1 MQTYEEILEWL
12 YTQVS
17 NYQNVGN
24 SAYKPGFENILKLS
38 EILGNPHRKFK
49 SIHIAGTNGKGSV
62 SNMTASILK
71 EAGYKVGLFTSPH
84 LKNFTE
90 RIRVDGKECP
100 AEFVYNFLITIRDH
114 FTKDFNPSFFELTT
128 AIAFSY
134 FAKEK
139 VDIAV
144 IEVGI
149 GGRLDS
155 TNIITPEVCAIT
167 SISMDHVDLL
177 GDTLEKIATEKA
189 GIIKPGIPIVIGEDK
204 EEVKKLLIHIAQ
216 ERNVE
221 YIDATKNKVNY
232 PSDLKGIYQ
241 EKNKK
246 TVVSIIDVLNDKG
259 FTISVD
265 QVKKGLLHVKDSMNF
280 RGRWEILQWENPI
293 IICDTAHNED
303 GFKQLAEQFKR
314 ITYKK
319 LRIVIGFVKG
329 KDLDKIFPL
338 LPVDAIYYFVKPS
351 IQRGLH
357 PNEYSEKI
365 DLYFKNYQKFDSVAE
380 GFDAAKTQ
388 SDKEDLIFIGGSNF
402 VVAEIF

>member
-128 AIAFSY
+128 AMAFSY

-216 ERNVE
+216 ERNAE

-280 RGRWEILQWENPI
+280 RGRWEILQWENPV

-303 GFKQLAEQFKR
+303 GFKQLAKQFKR
-314 ITYKK
+314 VTYKK

-338 LPVDAIYYFVKPS
+338 LPIDAIYYFVKPA

-357 PNEYSEKI
+357 PNEYTEKI

>member
-24 SAYKPGFENILKLS
+24 SAYKPGFENILKLCK
-38 EILGNPHRKFK
+38 ILEDPQIKFK

-71 EAGYKVGLFTSPH
+71 KAGYKVGLFTSPH

-100 AEFVYNFLITIRDH
+100 AEFVYNFLINIRNY

-128 AIAFSY
+128 AMSFSY

-144 IEVGI
+144 IEAGI

-155 TNIITPEVCAIT
+155 TNIITPELCAIT
-167 SISMDHVDLL
+167 SISMDHEDLL
-177 GDTLEKIATEKA
+177 GDTIEKITMEKA
-189 GIIKPGIPIVIGEDK
+189 GIIKSGIPIVIGEEK

-216 ERNVE
+216 ERNSE
-221 YIDATKNKVNY
+221 YVDATKNKIEY
-232 PSDLKGIYQ
+232 SSDLKGIYQ
-241 EKNKK
+241 EKNKN
-246 TVVSIIDVLNDKG
+246 TVVSIINVLKNKG
-259 FTISVD
+259 FAVSVN
-265 QVKKGLLHVKDSMNF
+265 QVKNGLLHVKDTMNF
-280 RGRWEILQWENPI
+280 RGRWEILQKKNPMI
-293 IICDTAHNED
+293 VCDTAHNED
-303 GFKQLAEQFKR
+303 GFKQLVEQFKLLQ
-314 ITYKK
+314 YKK

-329 KDLDKIFPL
+329 KDLDKIFSL
-338 LPVDAIYYFVKPS
+338 LPVNAIYYFVKPA
-351 IQRGLH
+351 IQRGIH

-365 DLYFKNYQKFDSVAE
+365 NRYFKTYQKFDSVKE
-380 GFDAAKTQ
+380 GVEAAKTH
-388 SDKEDLIFIGGSNF
+388 SGKEDLIFIGGSNF
-402 VVAEIF
+402 VVSEIF

>member
-17 NYQNVGN
+17 NYQKVGN
-24 SAYKPGFENILKLS
+24 SAYKPGFENILKLC
-38 EILGNPHRKFK
+38 EILGNPHTQFK

-71 EAGYKVGLFTSPH
+71 KAGYKVGLFTSPH

-90 RIRVDGKECP
+90 RIRIDGKECS
-100 AEFVYNFLITIRDH
+100 AEFVYNFLINIRDY

-128 AIAFSY
+128 AMSFSY

-144 IEVGI
+144 IEAGI

-167 SISMDHVDLL
+167 SISKDHVDLL
-177 GDTLEKIATEKA
+177 GDTLEKITMEKA
-189 GIIKPGIPIVIGEDK
+189 GIIKPGIPIVIGEEK
-204 EEVKKLLIHIAQ
+204 EEIKNLLIHVAQ
-216 ERNVE
+216 RRNSE
-221 YIDATKNKVNY
+221 YVDATKNKIKY

-241 EKNKK
+241 EKNKN
-246 TVVSIIDVLNDKG
+246 TAISIIEVLKNKG
-259 FTISVD
+259 FAVTLG
-265 QVKKGLLHVKDSMNF
+265 QVKNGLLHVKDTMNF
-280 RGRWEILQWENPI
+280 KGRWEILQKKNPM
-293 IICDTAHNED
+293 IICDTAHNEE
-303 GFKQLAEQFKR
+303 GFKQLVEQFKLLK
-314 ITYKK
+314 YKK
-319 LRIVIGFVKG
+319 IRIVIGFVKG

-338 LPVDAIYYFVKPS
+338 LPVDAIYYFVKPA
-351 IQRGLH
+351 IQRGIH

-365 DLYFKNYQKFDSVAE
+365 NIYFKTYQKFDSVKE
-380 GFDAAKTQ
+380 GVEAAKTH
-388 SDKEDLIFIGGSNF
+388 SGKEDLIFIGGSNF
-402 VVAEIF
+402 VVSEIF

>member
-24 SAYKPGFENILKLS
+24 SAYKPGFENIMKMS

-100 AEFVYNFLITIRDH
+100 AEFVYNFLINIRDH
-114 FTKDFNPSFFELTT
+114 FTKHFNPSFFELTT
-128 AIAFSY
+128 AMAFSY

-144 IEVGI
+144 IEVGL

-189 GIIKPGIPIVIGEDK
+189 GIIKPGIPVVIGEDK

-216 ERNVE
+216 ERNAE

-265 QVKKGLLHVKDSMNF
+265 QVKKGLLHVKDSMKF
-280 RGRWEILQWENPI
+280 RGRWEILQSENPV

-303 GFKQLAEQFKR
+303 GFKQLTEQFKR

-338 LPVDAIYYFVKPS
+338 LPIDALYYFVKPA

-357 PNEYSEKI
+357 PNEYTEKI

>member
-1 MQTYEEILEWL
+1 METYEEILEWL

-24 SAYKPGFENILKLS
+24 SAYKPGFENILKLC
-38 EILGNPHRKFK
+38 EILDNPHKKIK

-62 SNMTASILK
+62 SNMTASIIK

-90 RIRVDGKECP
+90 RIRVNGEECS
-100 AEFVYNFLITIRDH
+100 ADFIYDFLIKIRNY

-128 AIAFSY
+128 AMAFSY
-134 FAKEK
+134 FAKQK

-155 TNIITPEVCAIT
+155 TNIIIPEVCAIT

-177 GDTLEKIATEKA
+177 GDTLEKIAIEKA
-189 GIIKPGIPIVIGEDK
+189 GIIKTGVPIVIGEEK
-204 EEVKKLLIHIAQ
+204 EEIKKLLIHIAQ
-216 ERNVE
+216 ERCAE
-221 YIDATKNKVNY
+221 YMDATKNIVTY
-232 PSDLKGIYQ
+232 DSDLKGIYQ

-246 TVVSIIDVLNDKG
+246 TVLGIIEVLRDRGYIISEN
-259 FTISVD
+259 TI
-265 QVKKGLLHVKDSMNF
+265 KAGLLHVKKNMNF
-280 RGRWEILQWENPI
+280 RGRWEVLQKENPM

-303 GFKQLAEQFKR
+303 GFKQLVEQFKLVK
-314 ITYKK
+314 YKK

-338 LPVDAIYYFVKPS
+338 LPPHAIYYFVKPA
-351 IQRGLH
+351 IYRGIH
-357 PNEYSEKI
+357 PDEYSEKI
-365 DLYFKNYQKFDSVAE
+365 NIYFKNYQKFNSVAE
-380 GFDAAKTQ
+380 GLEAAKIQ

-402 VVAEIF
+402 VVSEIF